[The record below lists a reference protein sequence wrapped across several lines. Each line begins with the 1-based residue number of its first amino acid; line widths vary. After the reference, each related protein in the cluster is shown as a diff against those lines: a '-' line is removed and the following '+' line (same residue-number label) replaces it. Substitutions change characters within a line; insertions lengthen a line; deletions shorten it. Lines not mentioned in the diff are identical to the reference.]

1 MIAFPA
7 FLSWTASSQLV
18 NVGIWGKVSLRRRC
32 RTLRNHPPVFN
43 DVQMCASTDE
53 EEHVVHGPQPLV
65 NAGKSLY
72 CVRDL
77 QRLQVCRT
85 LRINMRSKWQ
95 VINWQNGRSY
105 LLSKKDHGGDRKSDG
120 YIIESSCQLDNLIE
134 PKTEEINTL

>member
-1 MIAFPA
+1 
-7 FLSWTASSQLV
+7 
-18 NVGIWGKVSLRRRC
+18 
-32 RTLRNHPPVFN
+32 
-43 DVQMCASTDE
+43 MCASTDE
-53 EEHVVHGPQPLV
+53 EEHVVHGPQPLA